1 MKIQKA
7 KSIWEQR
14 FRSSPAGLK
23 QRLVQTLTWPTELT
37 HNLVPKPGMM
47 EEEKG
52 LVNQSM
58 VKRSCHGPN
67 YDAIIRNDTQK
78 NKELTVLR
86 SRRRKG

>member
-1 MKIQKA
+1 MKIQKE
-7 KSIWEQR
+7 KINLRTKVSLFPRW
-14 FRSSPAGLK
+14 LK
-23 QRLVQTLTWPTELT
+23 QRLIQTLTWPTELT
-37 HNLVPKPGMM
+37 RNLVPKPGMM

-67 YDAIIRNDTQK
+67 YDAIIRNDTRK
-78 NKELTVLR
+78 NKKLTVLR